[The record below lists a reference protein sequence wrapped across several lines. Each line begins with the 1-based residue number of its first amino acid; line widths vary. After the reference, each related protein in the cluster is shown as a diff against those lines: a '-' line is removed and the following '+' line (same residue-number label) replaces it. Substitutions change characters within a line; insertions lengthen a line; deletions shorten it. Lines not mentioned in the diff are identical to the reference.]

1 MAFDLATAFL
11 QLETRGSGM
20 LGAARS
26 LADTLH
32 GAAQASGGLPRQP
45 TAAQRRGMPHSM
57 TSLSGLAARMQ
68 QEAVRQDLDRQTL
81 AAQQAANEH
90 LEILAACAGGNAMRV
105 QVVGSQTGQW

>member
-1 MAFDLATAFL
+1 
-11 QLETRGSGM
+11 
-20 LGAARS
+20 
-26 LADTLH
+26 
-32 GAAQASGGLPRQP
+32 
-45 TAAQRRGMPHSM
+45 
-57 TSLSGLAARMQ
+57 MQ